1 MTQQPQHEARN
12 ARAAVAARTL
22 YRVSCCL
29 LALLVALLCVSSA
42 VFSTLAQQLAWA
54 ASDVEVTGISLKV
67 YPMVGDG
74 DTTWVVP
81 KNKKSTTTI
90 ATRGGQLRIAI
101 TVERTDQ
108 NISETDQIAWA
119 DMAGFEQGFTYDVG
133 DSDCISIDPAGV
145 ITALR
150 DGTTTVTVTPNDE
163 EYSQFSATV
172 EITTKNQS
180 EGLMVTEVE
189 IVDEEGEAYGDQ
201 KLRIT
206 ELSSTTKLYVRV
218 HYQDKTSGETLTYCN
233 SPGAD
238 EDETPLDDAFETL
251 VWDVSDPSYASI
263 SSYEGVGSLKGLA
276 DGTIVVS
283 ARITGGDESV
293 DVGYGEGVVVG
304 TLTTIINTGTTVD
317 GENPAD
323 SLTIEVVYEDDPDT
337 VVSSQ
342 TYTPEE
348 FEALGA
354 VTRTYTLTR
363 SGGKYVTD
371 TAYGVPIATVLLE
384 FGIDVDDI
392 LYFTLAANDG
402 ANPGKISAKWL
413 LQTTRYYLPNYDLG
427 GSWQEKEQV
436 PSMLALEDSWTENS
450 VVTGEMNSGTR
461 FRLLFGAATTADGA
475 TDKSIK
481 FINTF
486 TIVME
491 GSAPSEIEVES
502 LDESTADSVTEE
514 EEDAG
519 GTGAV
524 AGVGVGGSAGDGSGE
539 GEAAS
544 EDGGQGEDAG
554 TATASAGGSSTA
566 SEQASVDVDESSET
580 ATEADAAAVEELD
593 EQSSWRIYQMMN
605 KSSSDL
611 QTVYEENPLAPYLV
625 PALVLCLL
633 LAAASRLLLFKYE
646 VGGKVRLRR
655 TSA

>member
-1 MTQQPQHEARN
+1 MKQQPQ
-12 ARAAVAARTL
+12 ARTL
-22 YRVSCCL
+22 RAAAAARAVYKVSCCL
-29 LALLVALLCVSSA
+29 LALLVALLGVSSA
-42 VFSTLAQQLAWA
+42 VFSTLAQRQLAWA

-163 EYSQFSATV
+163 EYAHLSATV

-206 ELSSTTKLYVRV
+206 DLSSTTKLYVRV
-218 HYQDKTSGETLTYCN
+218 HYQDKTSGETLAYCN

-238 EDETPLDDAFETL
+238 EDETPLDDAYQTL

-337 VVSSQ
+337 VVSTQ

-371 TAYGVPIATVLLE
+371 TAYGVPIATILLE

-502 LDESTADSVTEE
+502 LDESTADSLVEE
-514 EEDAG
+514 EEDDG

-524 AGVGVGGSAGDGSGE
+524 AGVGVGGSEGDGSGE

-544 EDGGQGEDAG
+544 ESGGQGEAAG
-554 TATASAGGSSTA
+554 TATASAGGGGAQQTA
-566 SEQASVDVDESSET
+566 ED
-580 ATEADAAAVEELD
+580 ADASAAVEKLD

-646 VGGKVRLRR
+646 VGGTVRLRR